1 MQGKELRLKQ
11 EYFLTS
17 AALQDILR
25 RFIDTGHAPHELA
38 DKVAIQLN
46 DTHPAIAGPELI
58 RLLVDDHGL
67 GFDEAAEI
75 AVATLGYTNHTLMP
89 EALER
94 WATYLMGNT
103 LPRHMQII
111 ERIDDWHAPR
121 YPERSPNCAIV
132 RDDQVHMG
140 ELSLHHGASG
150 QRRLGAAFPAGRR
163 DAVPRSR
170 ARCIPGGSSTK
181 PTASPRAA
189 G

>member
-1 MQGKELRLKQ
+1 MRLKQ

-25 RFIDTGHAPHELA
+25 RFIELGPA
-38 DKVAIQLN
+38 IRATSPPSVAIQLN

-58 RLLVDDHGL
+58 RLLVDRHGL
-67 GFDEAAEI
+67 DFDEAAEI

-94 WATYLMGNT
+94 WATYLMGTT

-111 ERIDDWHAPR
+111 ERIDDWHARKHPAR
-121 YPERSPNCAIV
+121 PASVAIV

-140 ELSLHHGASG
+140 ELGFIMAHRVNGVSALHTELVEA
-150 QRRLGAAFPAGRR
+150 RPVPRAGR
-163 DAVPRSR
+163 AASR
-170 ARCIPGGSSTK
+170 AGSSTK
-181 PTASPRAA
+181 PTGSPRAA